1 MFLNSNSGNILELL
15 SRPNMGSV
23 TDHSNCL
30 HTMLANQNRIPTN
43 DGPVDSLMPIKSI
56 DVEGKSHSNPQ
67 QIQQPQKEK
76 EQNLNPYQQ
85 FILNRSQIY
94 KEIGE
99 ELNPSVI
106 NNFQGPPTDKQIVC
120 WNCLSILTVKSD
132 WGIVQCPHCDKFNRV
147 PSDDQSENEKTML
160 NPDKRNFDVVAP
172 YVYAVMTCPY
182 CQTENKVRKE
192 AEHICCYNCYNSFSI
207 ENPTIKTVS
216 DKKPISIPGKVQRYS
231 DMFFPDPMY
240 YPGKFPVQQ
249 PLVNNMML
257 QQGLRELNDLNKMN
271 VIDQVVAETSKKPKK
286 EKNIV
291 LFRPGD
297 PIKQLI
303 RDVDEI
309 NGKRNLSF
317 AGKTGNDVMVKIYD
331 GISNPNDFTFM
342 NGKKDSDIKN
352 NRGVSATFAKGILDN
367 NYNNNYNSN
376 LNINNNNMNINNN
389 NGLLNRY
396 NNFNEGYNNPIQRYK
411 TPDII
416 NKASPS
422 TFFNGTKNF
431 INKMMFSNW
440 NNTYKL

>member
-1 MFLNSNSGNILELL
+1 MI
-15 SRPNMGSV
+15 
-23 TDHSNCL
+23 
-30 HTMLANQNRIPTN
+30 ANQNRIPTN
-43 DGPVDSLMPIKSI
+43 EGRVDSIMPIKSI
-56 DVEGKSHSNPQ
+56 DVEGKTQSNPQ
-67 QIQQPQKEK
+67 QEQQQQQS
-76 EQNLNPYQQ
+76 QNQNQQTLNPYQQ

-94 KEIGE
+94 KEVGE
-99 ELNPSVI
+99 ELNPSVL
-106 NNFQGPPTDKQIVC
+106 NNFLGPPTDKQIVC

-147 PSDDQSENEKTML
+147 PTDDQSENEKAML

-216 DKKPISIPGKVQRYS
+216 DKKPISLPGKVQRYS

-249 PLVNNMML
+249 PLVNNMMI

-303 RDVDEI
+303 KDVDEI

-352 NRGVSATFAKGILDN
+352 KRGVSATFAKGILDN
-367 NYNNNYNSN
+367 NYNNNYNNN
-376 LNINNNNMNINNN
+376 LNINNNNT
-389 NGLLNRY
+389 LNRY
-396 NNFNEGYNNPIQRYK
+396 NNLNNGNYNPIQRYK